1 MITDLISY
9 NINSKNRLSGTS
21 NNFYINIEIPKD
33 KLENINYVSLVSL
46 CFPKSFYQISNN
58 NNNFTYIEYDN
69 ILNIEYTY
77 NIIIDI
83 GNYTKRDLFNKIKSK
98 LEIISNNN
106 IKFEITDEYDDRE
119 TGKIKITATNINIL
133 KKFIF
138 NQNDI
143 YQVMGFEKGLTYEF
157 IDLITSPLVI
167 NLNHEDN
174 IIIHSN
180 IVSNGYNDYKNNS
193 NDILTSLFTSGN
205 KNFSYIIKDYD
216 IITNMKQ
223 FKNNSTIHIYITN
236 EDGDDIE
243 LNNID
248 ISMVLCFF
256 NYTNNK
262 DIYKQINNYIKFRLL
277 TNDK

>member
-9 NINSKNRLSGTS
+9 NINSKNRISGTS

-33 KLENINYVSLVSL
+33 KLENINYCSLVSL

-69 ILNIEYTY
+69 ILNIEYSY

-83 GNYTKRDLFNKIKSK
+83 GNYTKKDLFNKIKSK

-106 IKFEITDEYDDRE
+106 IKFEITDEYNDRE
-119 TGKIKITATNINIL
+119 TGKIKFVATDNNIL

-138 NQNDI
+138 NLNDV

-157 IDLITSPLVI
+157 IDILTSPLVI

-180 IVSNGYNDYKNNS
+180 IVSNEYNDYKNNS

-216 IITNMKQ
+216 MITNMKQ
-223 FKNNSTIHIYITN
+223 FKNHSTIHIYITN
-236 EDGDDIE
+236 EDGDDLD
-243 LNNID
+243 LNNVD

-277 TNDK
+277 TNEK

>member
-9 NINSKNRLSGTS
+9 NINSKNRISGS
-21 NNFYINIEIPKD
+21 SHDFYINIEIPKD
-33 KLENINYVSLVSL
+33 KLENINFVSLTSL

-58 NNNFTYIEYDN
+58 NNNFTYIEQD
-69 ILNIEYTY
+69 ISLNIIYEH

-83 GNYTKRDLFNKIKSK
+83 GNYSKKELFKKIKTK
-98 LEIISNNN
+98 LEESSNNN
-106 IKFEITDEYDDRE
+106 IIFNITDEYDDRE
-119 TGKIKITATNINIL
+119 TGKIKITATNNNII

-143 YQVMGFEKGLTYEF
+143 YQVMGFEKGQTYEF
-157 IDLITSPLVI
+157 IDIIKSPLVI

-180 IVSNGYNDYKNNS
+180 IVSNEYNDYKNNS
-193 NDILTSLFTSGN
+193 NDILATIFTSGN
-205 KNFSYIIKDYD
+205 KNFSYIIKEYD
-216 IITNMKQ
+216 IITNMKP

-236 EDGDDIE
+236 EDGEKID
-243 LNNID
+243 LNNVD
-248 ISMVLCFF
+248 VSMIVNFF

>member
-83 GNYTKRDLFNKIKSK
+83 GNYTKKDLFNKIKSK

-119 TGKIKITATNINIL
+119 TGKIKITATNNNIL

-143 YQVMGFEKGLTYEF
+143 YQVMGFEKGLTYQF

-180 IVSNGYNDYKNNS
+180 IVSNEYNDYKNNS